1 MIIAI
6 IISNV
11 YPNVVREIDTNV
23 TFLRLAMTDVTK
35 IQNAPVAVAAK
46 VSVLM
51 KQYALNRLRN

>member
-11 YPNVVREIDTNV
+11 YLNVVREIDTNV
-23 TFLRLAMTDVTK
+23 TFSRLAMTDVTK
-35 IQNAPVAVAAK
+35 IQNVPVAVAAK

-51 KQYALNRLRN
+51 KQYALNRQRN

>member
-23 TFLRLAMTDVTK
+23 TFFRLVMTDVTR

-51 KQYALNRLRN
+51 KQYALNRQRN

>member
-11 YPNVVREIDTNV
+11 YLNVVHEIDTNV
-23 TFLRLAMTDVTK
+23 TFFQLVTTDVTK
-35 IQNAPVAVAAK
+35 IQNAPLGVAAK

-51 KQYALNRLRN
+51 KQYALNRQRN

>member
-11 YPNVVREIDTNV
+11 YPNVVHETNTNV
-23 TFLRLAMTDVTK
+23 TFFQLVMTDVIK
-35 IQNAPVAVAAK
+35 ILNVPVAVAAK

-51 KQYALNRLRN
+51 KQYAPNQQRN